1 MKRPQ
6 WLFLRRIDPRRA
18 QIGQLMRRGR
28 TARIGIPGRAAGEP
42 SAIHGQDAPSRGTR
56 LLSWKEIAAYLKRDI
71 RTAQR
76 WEKLEGLP
84 VHRHQHDERGTACY
98 TGEIDRWLEAR
109 TLRSHTN
116 EAGSPPLEATGAATS
131 HPRTRHYAVLIVG
144 LLMLT
149 LGSAA
154 FARWWDPAADRS

>member
-1 MKRPQ
+1 
-6 WLFLRRIDPRRA
+6 
-18 QIGQLMRRGR
+18 MRHRG
-28 TARIGIPGRAAGEP
+28 A
-42 SAIHGQDAPSRGTR
+42 R

-84 VHRHQHDERGTACY
+84 VHRHQHDERGTACAY

-109 TLRSHTN
+109 TLPVAAPTKPAARLSK
-116 EAGSPPLEATGAATS
+116 PPARRRPT
-131 HPRTRHYAVLIVG
+131 RTRHYAVLIVG